1 MSLVHD
7 ALQKAEREKLRK
19 TGVAPIASEPASST
33 PAHLLGAEP
42 KPATLAKALGRTPA
56 PAAVTAEPQRAHHG
70 LLTALIVCVAVV
82 AMVAIVY
89 LVSTAATTIRESKQ
103 AVNTTP
109 SSSVFPS
116 TSAARDEGAR
126 ATPITPTAPPPSIA
140 APATDSR
147 FKLTG
152 IMKNPEG
159 QYGAVLN
166 GRVVY
171 EGHYV
176 DGATVKKIERDR
188 ITLEVGGRDQVVRL
202 F

>member
-1 MSLVHD
+1 M
-7 ALQKAEREKLRK
+7 
-19 TGVAPIASEPASST
+19 
-33 PAHLLGAEP
+33 
-42 KPATLAKALGRTPA
+42 LAKALGRTPA
-56 PAAVTAEPQRAHHG
+56 PLATVAEGQRAHHG

-103 AVNTTP
+103 VVNAA
-109 SSSVFPS
+109 PS
-116 TSAARDEGAR
+116 TSAVAPTTAAKEEGAR
-126 ATPITPTAPPPSIA
+126 ATPSAPSTTPTAPPPSIPA
-140 APATDSR
+140 AAADSR

-188 ITLEVGGRDQVVRL
+188 ITLEVGGHEQVVRL